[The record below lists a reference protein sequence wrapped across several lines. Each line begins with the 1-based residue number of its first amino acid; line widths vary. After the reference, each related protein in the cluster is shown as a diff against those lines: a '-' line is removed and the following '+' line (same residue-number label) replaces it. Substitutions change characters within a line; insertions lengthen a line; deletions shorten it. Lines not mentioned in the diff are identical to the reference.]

1 MAMPFNLFH
10 TLIPENNI
18 NQRHEI
24 NPAAQRQFIASVNKY
39 MFILY
44 HVLWININNTRLF
57 LSPVVDII

>member
-18 NQRHEI
+18 NQLHEI
-24 NPAAQRQFIASVNKY
+24 NPDEQRQFIASANKY
-39 MFILY
+39 VIMIY
-44 HVLWININNTRLF
+44 RVLWINFNNTYLF